1 MSDSVLT
8 HEQAA
13 KLLRELQSNSG
24 FAERYRDKP
33 AAAML
38 EIGIPATTI
47 ANLPAACLA
56 RCTIQPTADKV
67 KETLEMLEKSATVTA
82 QSMAIPSVKLST
94 SAS

>member
-8 HEQAA
+8 HDQAA
-13 KLLRELQSNSG
+13 KLLRELETNSA
-24 FAERYRDKP
+24 FAARYQDKP

-56 RCTIQPTADKV
+56 RCTLDLKNVAD
-67 KETLEMLEKSATVTA
+67 TLRTLEKSATVTA
-82 QSMAIPSVKLST
+82 QSMAIPTVKMSN
-94 SAS
+94 S

>member
-8 HEQAA
+8 HEQAS

-24 FAERYRDKP
+24 FAARFQDKP

-56 RCTIQPTADKV
+56 RCTLDLKNV
-67 KETLEMLEKSATVTA
+67 SETLQVLEKSATVAA
-82 QSMAIPSVKLST
+82 QSMAIPTVKMSN
-94 SAS
+94 S

>member
-8 HEQAA
+8 IEQASR
-13 KLLRELQSNSG
+13 LLRELESNAA
-24 FAERYRDKP
+24 FAQRYQDKP

-56 RCTIQPTADKV
+56 RCTLNTKNVA
-67 KETLEMLEKSATVTA
+67 ETLRTLEKSVTVTA
-82 QSMAIPSVKLST
+82 QSMAIPTVKMSN
-94 SAS
+94 S